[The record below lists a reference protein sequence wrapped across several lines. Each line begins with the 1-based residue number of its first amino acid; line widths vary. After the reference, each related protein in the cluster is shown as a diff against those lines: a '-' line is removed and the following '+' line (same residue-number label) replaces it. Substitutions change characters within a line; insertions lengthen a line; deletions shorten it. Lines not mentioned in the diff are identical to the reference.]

1 MKRRSRNNEICVD
14 GTKKRTNEA
23 QTPIAKTA
31 VSLPNERN
39 KMKTQTTTKIENG
52 TQMLIRGR
60 VIYLKKIT
68 MDGSQT
74 AMECDAMTDM

>member
-39 KMKTQTTTKIENG
+39 KMKNQTTTKTESLWI
-52 TQMLIRGR
+52 
-60 VIYLKKIT
+60 VLKLL
-68 MDGSQT
+68 SN
-74 AMECDAMTDM
+74 AMR